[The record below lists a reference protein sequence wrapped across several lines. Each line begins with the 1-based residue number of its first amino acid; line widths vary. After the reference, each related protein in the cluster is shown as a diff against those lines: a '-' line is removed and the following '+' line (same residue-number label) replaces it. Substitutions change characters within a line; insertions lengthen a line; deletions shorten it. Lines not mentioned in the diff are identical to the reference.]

1 MGDRSLS
8 QGGRSKDTRPLYGGR
23 FLDVHGDIH
32 KKSDC
37 LAHSRKG
44 MCKWMSKIQ
53 SQDAVQDRRQKTGAM
68 ASDEAKAATALTA
81 AVRGAAARKAGPP
94 PPSTGFDLIRQKS
107 KGRIGAEVSEDAKK
121 ASVVWGESVKTGENR
136 EGGLSAAVVLPS
148 TQPPRKLVR
157 QVTPHPKKQ

>member
-1 MGDRSLS
+1 MG
-8 QGGRSKDTRPLYGGR
+8 
-23 FLDVHGDIH
+23 
-32 KKSDC
+32 
-37 LAHSRKG
+37 
-44 MCKWMSKIQ
+44 
-53 SQDAVQDRRQKTGAM
+53 
-68 ASDEAKAATALTA
+68 SDEERAATALTA

>member
-1 MGDRSLS
+1 MC
-8 QGGRSKDTRPLYGGR
+8 SKGERNFST
-23 FLDVHGDIH
+23 
-32 KKSDC
+32 S
-37 LAHSRKG
+37 
-44 MCKWMSKIQ
+44 
-53 SQDAVQDRRQKTGAM
+53 DAVQDRRQETGFHM
-68 ASDEAKAATALTA
+68 GSDEERAATALTA